1 MKSNIGKVL
10 LNISKRWLLI
20 LNKIKNINSLSK
32 IVIRFSICNMKS
44 QKILSSYNVWT
55 YLYHFFLLDL
65 TTSLTAQKWWGWCS
79 SYALL
84 SLFNFYIPPQQYS
97 FKVYHFN
104 PDGLKAHNLS
114 QWVKVKPWASSQY
127 VKLIMAQ
134 NNTHAQPNIVYNR
147 PSSQY
152 IKSFFQLHCYHHWRP
167 HH

>member
-1 MKSNIGKVL
+1 MFEHIFTIFFFLIQQQAWLHKSDEGDVL
-10 LNISKRWLLI
+10 P
-20 LNKIKNINSLSK
+20 
-32 IVIRFSICNMKS
+32 M
-44 QKILSSYNVWT
+44 LSSP
-55 YLYHFFLLDL
+55 F
-65 TTSLTAQKWWGWCS
+65 
-79 SYALL
+79 
-84 SLFNFYIPPQQYS
+84 FNFYIPPQQYS

-127 VKLIMAQ
+127 IKLIMAQ

-152 IKSFFQLHCYHHWRP
+152 IKSFFQLQCYHHWRP

>member
-1 MKSNIGKVL
+1 MLFNFLFATWRS
-10 LNISKRWLLI
+10 
-20 LNKIKNINSLSK
+20 IKFVVPVMFEHIFT
-32 IVIRFSICNMKS
+32 I
-44 QKILSSYNVWT
+44 
-55 YLYHFFLLDL
+55 FFLLDL

-104 PDGLKAHNLS
+104 PDGLKAYNLS

-127 VKLIMAQ
+127 IKLIMAQ